1 MTDEPKV
8 DLCFRIVGSRLAV
21 DHGFALYGSL
31 SRALPMLHETPDI
44 GVKLIRGR
52 YAGSGMLDISP
63 HSALVLRMPVDRV
76 GQCVALAGKTLE
88 ILGERLTIGVPQAKQ
103 LIPAVAL
110 YAQIATTKNG
120 SDPSRFETEAK
131 TQMKRIGVEARLAI
145 GKRRTFAVHGKQV
158 VGYSVLVTELDAVE
172 SIALQEHGIGG
183 RRKMGCGFLEVWK
196 G

>member
-1 MTDEPKV
+1 MNDEPKV

-21 DHGFALYGSL
+21 DHGFALYGAL
-31 SRALPMLHETPDI
+31 SDAFPMLHETQDI

-52 YAGSGMLDISP
+52 YAGSGVLDISP
-63 HSALVLRMPVDRV
+63 HSALVLRMPADRI

-88 ILGERLTIGVPQAKQ
+88 ILGESLTIGAPQARP

-110 YAQIATTKNG
+110 YAQVATTKNG
-120 SDPSRFETEAK
+120 DAPLRFETEARA
-131 TQMKRIGVEARLAI
+131 QMRKIGVEAKLTI

-158 VGYSVLVTELDAVE
+158 VGYSVLVTELDAEE

-183 RRKMGCGFLEVWK
+183 RRKMGCGFFEVWK